1 MKNTI
6 IIQEKTFEKARI
18 EIKKN
23 KDKIIIFSSN
33 DDNLNRKILE
43 KEQINVLLINQK
55 GRKDKQK
62 QRDSGFNQVLAKI
75 AKKKNISIGINFDEI
90 LQTKG
95 KERSEILARVQQNI
109 KLCNKKKIKMYFI
122 TQNKKNSKEV
132 YDLRSLGLTLGMPTH
147 MTKNF

>member
-122 TQNKKNSKEV
+122 TQNKKNSK
-132 YDLRSLGLTLGMPTH
+132 
-147 MTKNF
+147 

>member
-6 IIQEKTFEKARI
+6 IIQEKAFEKART
-18 EIKKN
+18 EIRKN
-23 KDKIIIFSSN
+23 KDKIIIFSSD

-43 KEQINVLLINQK
+43 KEQINILLINQK
-55 GRKDKQK
+55 ARKDKQK

-75 AKKKNISIGINFDEI
+75 AQKKKIAIGINLDEI
-90 LQTKG
+90 LSTSG
-95 KERSEILARVQQNI
+95 KERAEILARIQQNI

-122 TQNKKNSKEV
+122 SQKKEKTKDN
-132 YDLRSLGLTLGMPTH
+132 YDLRSLGLTLGMPTS